1 MAAAIPSNYDHTP
14 GGFPLRDR
22 RPNHR
27 AITALV
33 RTALFLLVSARVHGH
48 EVRPAYLEIEEIEPG
63 RVRVLWKQPLSGE
76 LALPLRPRLPESWTE
91 IPGDRRSRTPDTA
104 VVEMFFDPGGA
115 LRGQRI
121 SIDGLSASLTDALVR
136 VSLLDGTRITELLK
150 PASPELE
157 IPKGEASSMSGY
169 LTLGVEHI
177 LLGFDH
183 LLFVLGLLVLV
194 GRRWMLM
201 LKTITSF
208 TLAHSLTLGA
218 ATLGVVSVP
227 AAPLN
232 AAIALSILFVG
243 IEIAGRRKG
252 ESSLTI
258 EHPWVAAFGFGLLHG
273 LGFASGLRTLGLP
286 PEEIVLALLLFN
298 VGVELGQIGFVAL
311 YLAME
316 RSLRTLEFTPPR
328 WAGAVPE
335 YVVGT
340 LGAYWTIAQTVVLV
354 GAR

>member
-1 MAAAIPSNYDHTP
+1 M
-14 GGFPLRDR
+14 
-22 RPNHR
+22 
-27 AITALV
+27 
-33 RTALFLLVSARVHGH
+33 
-48 EVRPAYLEIEEIEPG
+48 
-63 RVRVLWKQPLSGE
+63 
-76 LALPLRPRLPESWTE
+76 
-91 IPGDRRSRTPDTA
+91 
-104 VVEMFFDPGGA
+104 
-115 LRGQRI
+115 
-121 SIDGLSASLTDALVR
+121 R

-157 IPKGEASSMSGY
+157 IPMDEASSMSGY
-169 LTLGVEHI
+169 LTLGIEHI

-232 AAIALSILFVG
+232 AAIALSILFLG
-243 IEIAGRRKG
+243 IEIARQRKG

-316 RSLRTLEFTPPR
+316 RSLQTLEFEPPR
-328 WAGAVPE
+328 WADAVPA